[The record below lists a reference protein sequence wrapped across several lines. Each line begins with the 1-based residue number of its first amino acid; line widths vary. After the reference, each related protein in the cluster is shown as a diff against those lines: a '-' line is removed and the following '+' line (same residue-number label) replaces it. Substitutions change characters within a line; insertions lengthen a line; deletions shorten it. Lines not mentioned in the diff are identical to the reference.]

1 MMLNNYTKIV
11 LKSGKDQALKRF
23 HPWIFSGALKKMYG
37 SVSEGDLVVVY
48 SKQVD
53 RGIAPADYFFSL
65 QRQILAD
72 ISGRSDLRLAIL
84 NVIEETGNDGNF
96 SMIDDFINGKVP
108 NAFGYSLRVC
118 DLGDEIDFCKMN
130 ADTYVATRDR
140 DVFVPVIPSGVTSS
154 YIGRRVRY
162 ESRLDSLIGVS

>member
-1 MMLNNYTKIV
+1 MVGAIRKNKRGWIRILEATIAVMIV
-11 LKSGKDQALKRF
+11 SG
-23 HPWIFSGALKKMYG
+23 
-37 SVSEGDLVVVY
+37 VLVVVY

-140 DVFVPVIPSGVTSS
+140 DVFVEEIVISSELGSGPDAVAGDPKKLRFF
-154 YIGRRVRY
+154 IWELR
-162 ESRLDSLIGVS
+162 